1 MTTMG
6 LPQLRGAIKGRS
18 VVYQDTGPA
27 ARAVQKELQGAGG
40 AKPMR
45 IMPMHLRAT
54 TVPNNPVVLEGVIP
68 WPCHSFGDYLNLLSL
83 TRTCQK
89 LDVAVGPQLPRV
101 TTQQTLAAHGGQVQA
116 HRDVVP

>member
-1 MTTMG
+1 MSVTSG
-6 LPQLRGAIKGRS
+6 LVILVQLH
-18 VVYQDTGPA
+18 TGPA

-45 IMPMHLRAT
+45 IMPMHLRARRF
-54 TVPNNPVVLEGVIP
+54 PYNPIVLEGVIR
-68 WPCHSFGDYLNLLSL
+68 WPCHCFGVYLSL

-101 TTQQTLAAHGGQVQA
+101 TTQQTLAAHGCQVQA
-116 HRDVVP
+116 DGDAVRTPHPQN